1 MSPYYKIF
9 TAKAP
14 VNIAVIKYWGKADEA
29 LKIPIND
36 SISGT
41 LSIDEMCATTS
52 IAISDNFNSDELWL
66 NGSKQSMSNGSN
78 AKLLLEEI
86 RMLSKLDSEL
96 LSYKVHI
103 VSYNNFPTAAGLASS
118 AAGYAC
124 LAFVLG
130 RAYGIS
136 DPTEL
141 SKLAR
146 RGSGSACRSLFG
158 GFVQWHQGRDHE
170 SSKASQV
177 VDDLHWPAMRVI
189 ICVINDAQKDVSSSE
204 GMLRSVQTSQLL
216 KYRSSTVVPERISKI
231 KSAILDKDFERFAS
245 ITMQDSNQ
253 FHAICLDTFP
263 PLFYLN
269 DTSRQVV
276 RICSIINAHYGC
288 NKVAYT
294 FDAGPNACIYLLDDF
309 VDQFISLMKSY
320 FLVTDYQGN
329 TQPIPVKGRSYSEIE
344 RPELETVHCKLDS
357 EGIEP
362 MRNAINYLIHTT
374 IGGGPKL
381 IDEHIDD
388 RNLTRP

>member
-1 MSPYYKIF
+1 MSPYLKIF

-14 VNIAVIKYWGKADEA
+14 VNIAIVKYWGKADEA

-36 SISGT
+36 SLSGT

-52 IAISDNFNSDELWL
+52 VAISDKFACDELWL
-66 NGSKQSMSNGSN
+66 NGNKQNLSKDSN
-78 AKLLLEEI
+78 AKLLLDSM
-86 RMLSKLDSEL
+86 RMLSKLDKEIL
-96 LSYKVHI
+96 NHKVHI

-130 RAYGIS
+130 HAYGVY
-136 DPTEL
+136 DPVEL

-170 SSKASQV
+170 SSKASQI
-177 VDDLHWPAMRVI
+177 VDHLHWPEMRII
-189 ICVINDAQKDVSSSE
+189 ICVINEGQKDVSSSE

-216 KYRSSTVVPERISKI
+216 KYRSSSIVPDRINRI
-231 KSAILDKDFERFAS
+231 KTAILDKDFDQFAS

-269 DTSRQVV
+269 DASRQII
-276 RICSIINAHYGC
+276 RICSMINSHYGRH
-288 NKVAYT
+288 KVAYT

-309 VDQFISLMKSY
+309 VDQFISVMKSY
-320 FLVTDYQGN
+320 FFIEDNLGVTQAL
-329 TQPIPVKGRSYSEIE
+329 QVKGKTYADIDGPSL
-344 RPELETVHCKLDS
+344 ELK
-357 EGIEP
+357 GIKP
-362 MRNAINYLIHTT
+362 MKNSINYLIHTS
-374 IGGGPKL
+374 IGDGPKL
-381 IDEHIDD
+381 VNEHIDD
-388 RNLTRP
+388 ENLYSI